1 MSIILRNVKESPLTY
16 DELDGNFITLSQ
28 SYATTG
34 SNSFNGK
41 QDINGNVNI
50 TGSLRVTSGITSSL
64 YGTASYAK
72 VLDGLGSSQFVQ
84 TSSSQTIYDTKTF
97 YDPLVLGLEYGL
109 DMLGSTGKL
118 IFNASDFNDS
128 NVQISIG
135 AGQMPLP
142 FPSVSIDRGDLLF
155 YDNSDNV
162 LAGLHQNGTGFK
174 LLSGNFIGNLTGN
187 ATTAT
192 TSTTS
197 ATSSF
202 AVSSSRAVSAS
213 FSSNTLLLNNTASST
228 FATTGS
234 NSFNGKQTVIG
245 NVVVT
250 GSLYLDGDTGSLYI
264 NDNKQFNY
272 ISLSYLQTINIDSST
287 PTSFQYDTLDSSRGI
302 TYTGSQI
309 YFEHTGVYNIQFSA
323 QFKFSN
329 NTLTHIWFKKNG
341 NNIDNS
347 ASIINNGNTNYM
359 IAAWNFVHTFESGSN
374 VEIYCKCDKPSE
386 LVYETSSIDIS
397 AVPSIIVTVTQVS

>member
-1 MSIILRNVKESPLTY
+1 
-16 DELDGNFITLSQ
+16 LDG
-28 SYATTG
+28 G
-34 SNSFNGK
+34 
-41 QDINGNVNI
+41 
-50 TGSLRVTSGITSSL
+50 
-64 YGTASYAK
+64 
-72 VLDGLGSSQFVQ
+72 
-84 TSSSQTIYDTKTF
+84 
-97 YDPLVLGLEYGL
+97 
-109 DMLGSTGKL
+109 
-118 IFNASDFNDS
+118 
-128 NVQISIG
+128 
-135 AGQMPLP
+135 
-142 FPSVSIDRGDLLF
+142 
-155 YDNSDNV
+155 
-162 LAGLHQNGTGFK
+162 
-174 LLSGNFIGNLTGN
+174 
-187 ATTAT
+187 
-192 TSTTS
+192 
-197 ATSSF
+197 
-202 AVSSSRAVSAS
+202 
-213 FSSNTLLLNNTASST
+213 
-228 FATTGS
+228 
-234 NSFNGKQTVIG
+234 
-245 NVVVT
+245 
-250 GSLYLDGDTGSLYI
+250 TGSLYI

-329 NTLTHIWFKKNG
+329 NNTITHIWFKKNG